1 LRYYSLYYAKFTQ
14 GGFVGVGGAGKWIAI
29 LGFLLENSRSVVPC
43 RGGTLAKLTS
53 RKKLTMLKQ
62 NLTKLIAV
70 ATIAAASAAITAG
83 CGAGEGETGATP
95 EPDEVTAPPEDGS
108 GDPGTEEMP
117 GKEGTPNPTG

>member
-1 LRYYSLYYAKFTQ
+1 
-14 GGFVGVGGAGKWIAI
+14 
-29 LGFLLENSRSVVPC
+29 
-43 RGGTLAKLTS
+43 
-53 RKKLTMLKQ
+53 MLKQ